1 MAEYTTNY
9 DLVKPAQEDFYNV
22 DDQNRNMD
30 KIDAAL
36 KAHDDS
42 LAGKADLGKD
52 GKVKPEQLP
61 DSTFDPTQ
69 DIKDA
74 IDEHNI
80 SETAHAD
87 IREDVAA
94 ALEASQNAQEAA
106 DAALEAVSGFV
117 YTIDVVPT
125 QNGSLTY
132 NGEEQTPSWN
142 SYNPDTLTLG
152 GVTTGT
158 DAGTYTA
165 TFTPKDPYKWTDGTQ
180 TTKQV
185 QWTINRATVA
195 TPTQSGSLTYTGS
208 AQSPSW
214 NGYDTSKLTI
224 GGTTSGTNAGSYNA
238 TFTPTDNYRWSD
250 GTTGAK
256 TVAWTIGKAAGSLSL
271 SKSTMDLGASKM
283 TDTFTVTRAGDG
295 AISAQSNNPGVATV
309 NVNGTTVTVTAVG
322 KGNAT
327 ITVSV
332 AEGTNYTAPANKTCS
347 VSVTLPTAT
356 LNDNDWDTIS
366 EASAAGT
373 ADDYWAVGDTKSI
386 VINGNVVGFGITN
399 LTVNVFIL
407 GFNHNASRE
416 GSNRIHFQIGKIGAT
431 PVALCDNNYNNT
443 GSSQGFR
450 MNTSNTNNGG
460 WASSYMRNTVLGNG
474 GTPSSPTAN
483 SLMAALPSAL
493 RAVMKAVTKYTD
505 NTGGGSN
512 NQSNVT
518 STQDYLFLLA
528 EFEVFGT
535 RNWANSYE
543 QNYQV
548 QYAYYQAGNSR
559 IAYRHTS
566 TASAVWWWLRSP
578 YSDPHYTFLIVYT
591 GGAYTAYG
599 ADLSGG
605 VRPGFCDC
613 EVKWSNR
620 NPAFG
625 FQVKDDL
632 RKRKGTSLGSQSLK
646 LPFDALTR
654 TLLAWWGIV
663 PYPISCVRAKQIRRH
678 PTIYLYERRIL
689 YFYDKPRTA

>member
-1 MAEYTTNY
+1 MPNQTTNY
-9 DLVKPAQEDFYNV
+9 GLTKPLASEFYDV
-22 DDQNRNMD
+22 EVQNGNMD
-30 KIDAAL
+30 KIDAQMKTNADGIKDL
-36 KAHDDS
+36 QDGQKN
-42 LAGKADLGKD
+42 KADLVG
-52 GKVKPEQLP
+52 GKVPAEQLP
-61 DSTFDPTQ
+61 EMNYDQKGTAESKVKT
-69 DIKDA
+69 
-74 IDEHNI
+74 HNEDKKAHPYLLGQI
-80 SETAHAD
+80 ETC
-87 IREDVAA
+87 VTAA
-94 ALEASQNAQEAA
+94 QNAQDAA
-106 DAALEAVSGFV
+106 DAALEAVSKIAF
-117 YTIDVVPT
+117 TINAVPT
-125 QNGSLTY
+125 QNGVLTY
-132 NGEEQTPSWN
+132 NGQAQSPSWN
-142 SYNPDTLTLG
+142 SYDPNAMTLG

-165 TFTPKDPYKWTDGTQ
+165 TFTPKEKYQWSDGTK
-180 TTKQV
+180 TAKQV
-185 QWTINRATVA
+185 TWKIDRASVA
-195 TPTQSGSLTYTGS
+195 APTQSGSLTFNGS
-208 AQSPSW
+208 PQSPSW
-214 NGYDTSKLTI
+214 SGYDTGKMTL
-224 GGTTSGTNAGSYNA
+224 GGTTTGTNAGSYNA
-238 TFTPTDNYRWSD
+238 TFTPGANYKWSD
-250 GTTGAK
+250 GSTGTK
-256 TVAWTIGKAAGSLSL
+256 TVVWRIGKAAGSLSL
-271 SKSTMDLGASKM
+271 SKSSLALTASKM
-283 TDTFTVTRAGDG
+283 ADTFTVTRAGDG
-295 AISAQSNNPGVATV
+295 AITAQSNNTGVATV
-309 NVNGTTVTVTAVG
+309 NVNGTTVTVNAVG

-347 VSVTLPTAT
+347 VSVTLPTTT

-578 YSDPHYTFLIVYT
+578 YYTSNYGFLVVNTDGNYDYFD
-591 GGAYTAYG
+591 ANR
-599 ADLSGG
+599 SGG
-605 VRPGFCDC
+605 VRPGFA
-613 EVKWSNR
+613 V
-620 NPAFG
+620 
-625 FQVKDDL
+625 
-632 RKRKGTSLGSQSLK
+632 
-646 LPFDALTR
+646 
-654 TLLAWWGIV
+654 
-663 PYPISCVRAKQIRRH
+663 
-678 PTIYLYERRIL
+678 
-689 YFYDKPRTA
+689 